1 MRCRH
6 GEGNS
11 CHWTQI
17 CLPERP
23 GCRNALQE
31 THIVAKKYPIAL
43 RYIEALAIGDCFFFG
58 IKDIERAVIGG
69 KGVDH
74 DL

>member
-1 MRCRH
+1 MH
-6 GEGNS
+6 FK
-11 CHWTQI
+11 
-17 CLPERP
+17 RP
-23 GCRNALQE
+23 
-31 THIVAKKYPIAL
+31 TIVAKKYPIAL